1 MAKRVRINGD
11 EYPCALTI
19 GVLKRFKDETGKELD
34 DVRDVFSI
42 CTLLFMAAVAS
53 CKREKATFPWDSA
66 EALMDDIEL
75 SEIESITGGLFG
87 SADKRD
93 DEKKTDGR
101 TSTES
106 SGSPSE

>member
-1 MAKRVRINGD
+1 MAKRVRINGN

-34 DVRDVFSI
+34 EVKDVFSI
-42 CTLLFMAAVAS
+42 CTLLFMAALAS
-53 CKREKATFPWDSA
+53 CKKEKATFPWDSA

-75 SEIESITGGLFG
+75 SEIENITGGLFG
-87 SADKRD
+87 TFDNQAG
-93 DEKKTDGR
+93 EKKTGGR
-101 TSTES
+101 TSTGS